1 MRRHLSLSK
10 IELTAA
16 LIFPVQLGT
25 AWLTWWHGLPGLIA
39 VHFGWHGEPN
49 GWANRGAVALIM
61 LAASLYFAIAMIWLG
76 RRRRRSVF
84 DAPSRRIG
92 FTAAQLLL
100 LCAAI
105 GVTDMLAGLAG
116 TFGKP
121 WSPLTLLTPVCLT
134 FILIGALI
142 GRVPPNLF
150 IGVRTPWTLASRLA
164 WDRANRLL
172 GRLFLLTGCVALATT
187 AASSML
193 VTTLVLAGGGL
204 VAALWSVFEGWHSWR
219 AEKGKKALLF

>member
-1 MRRHLSLSK
+1 MQRQLALSK
-10 IELTAA
+10 IELAAA
-16 LIFPVQLGT
+16 LILPAQLGT
-25 AWLTWWHGLPGLIA
+25 AWLTWWHGLPGRIA

-49 GWANRGAVALIM
+49 GWADRGTVALLIV
-61 LAASLYFAIAMIWLG
+61 LTSLYFAIAMIWLG
-76 RRRRRSVF
+76 RRRRRSVL
-84 DAPSRRIG
+84 DAASRRIG

-100 LCAAI
+100 LCAGI

-116 TFGKP
+116 TFGEP
-121 WSPLTLLTPVCLT
+121 WSPLMLLTPICLT

-142 GRVPPNLF
+142 GRVPPNAF

-172 GRLFLLTGCVALATT
+172 GRLLLLIGCVALATT

-193 VTTLVLAGGGL
+193 ATTLVLAGGGL
-204 VAALWSVFEGWHSWR
+204 IAAGWAVVEGWIVWR
-219 AEKGKKALLF
+219 NDKAKKALLF